1 MSGLKLKRLLSS
13 AADARGGNGGIVVQ
27 VGSFMKTRLL
37 LLLLFLCMPLSAQ
50 EKSSLEPA
58 ARDSI
63 LAHSSVDTVSVLR
76 TTPGTPPTFVMTKSP
91 WLAVGLSALLPGAG
105 QFYNESYWKI
115 PIVLG
120 LGTYFVSQWI
130 HNNNL
135 AEDYRQQFDESI
147 TPENPFGDPTLLA
160 IREFYK
166 DERDTFVWYTVILY
180 VVQLADAYVDA
191 NLYDF
196 NVGDDLSV
204 RFLPD
209 AHVVA
214 ERSFRFG
221 VQVTFH

>member
-1 MSGLKLKRLLSS
+1 MVQLGSIMKKRFLL
-13 AADARGGNGGIVVQ
+13 V
-27 VGSFMKTRLL
+27 
-37 LLLLFLCMPLSAQ
+37 LLFVYMPLSAQ
-50 EKSSLEPA
+50 EKLVLEPT
-58 ARDSI
+58 ARDSV
-63 LAHSSVDTVSVLR
+63 LAHAIVDTVSVLR
-76 TTPGTPPTFVMTKSP
+76 TTPGTAPKFVMAKSP

-135 AEDYRQQFDESI
+135 ADDYRQQFDESI
-147 TPENPFGDPTLLA
+147 TPENPFGDPRLLA

-180 VVQLADAYVDA
+180 VVQLVDAYVDA

-209 AHVVA
+209 AHVVE
-214 ERSFRFG
+214 ERSFRLG